1 MARVTARI
9 VAHLETWRP
18 YTLAYPGLVGLAGAA
33 LAQAATGGEASGWRL
48 LGAWAVPTLGWLAG
62 LYGGDYFDRRLDALA
77 KPHRPIPSGRLP
89 ARAVLGWA
97 TGYAVTGTLILVLLN
112 PRTLVVVAAS
122 AVGIALYNIRLKSHG
137 ILGDL
142 AAGFSSSGCVVLVGA
157 MAVAPWPPAHVLPVA
172 VVLGLQATG
181 YNIILTLTDV
191 AGDRVAGWATMPV
204 RRGRAFTVRV
214 LAGVMVCWLGLA
226 VLAGGTPLVLAA
238 SAALSIAVLAAISR
252 PLRAFEWH
260 ALDRVLLPGAF
271 LATDAL
277 LLVAAALAGTYAA
290 LRTLLYPFETGAR
303 TGAG

>member
-1 MARVTARI
+1 MLR
-9 VAHLETWRP
+9 AHLETWRI
-18 YTLAYPGLVGLAGAA
+18 YDTLHAVIAACCGAVLADPDAHGGRVAA
-33 LAQAATGGEASGWRL
+33 GVAAA
-48 LGAWAVPTLGWLAG
+48 TLGWVAG
-62 LYGGDYFDRRLDALA
+62 LYLGDYLGRRGDALA